1 MDPLIYFS
9 SFALFFGLCIGS
21 FLNVCIAR
29 MPHDRSVVSPPSA
42 CPSCRTPIRPWDNIP
57 VISWLLLGAKCRY
70 CKAPISVLYPTIELL
85 MGILALLLFR
95 FLVPTESDLTL
106 HTLGTWATY
115 TVFLAMLVGLSFI
128 DLRWKMIPDQ
138 FSIYA
143 IPVGLGAVYGL
154 SHLGEP
160 LQFTPPT
167 LVDAAIGAVAGV
179 LGLLAI
185 IGTYWLIRR
194 EEGMGMGDVKLLGM
208 MGAFLGWQA
217 LAPIILIASVTGS
230 IIGVT
235 LMLSQ
240 GRGFRSQLPF
250 GPFLS
255 LGALVYLFFWPEL
268 QERLFLAA

>member
-1 MDPLIYFS
+1 MDPLIYFA
-9 SFALFFGLCIGS
+9 SFAFFFGLCIGS

-42 CPSCRTPIRPWDNIP
+42 CPSCISPIRPWDNIP
-57 VISWLLLGAKCRY
+57 VISWLLLGAKCRF
-70 CKAPISVLYPTIELL
+70 CKASISVLYPTIELL
-85 MGILALLLFR
+85 MGLLALLLFR
-95 FLVPTESDLTL
+95 YLAPNEAALTA
-106 HTLGTWATY
+106 HTLGTWVTY

-143 IPVGLGAVYGL
+143 VPVGLIAVYGL
-154 SHLGEP
+154 SHLGAP
-160 LQFTPPT
+160 IRFTPPT
-167 LVDAAIGAVAGV
+167 LADAAIGAVAGI

-230 IIGVT
+230 VIGVS
-235 LMLSQ
+235 LMLLQ

-255 LGALVYLFFWPEL
+255 LGAVVCLFFWPEL
-268 QERLFLAA
+268 QEALFLRA

>member
-9 SFALFFGLCIGS
+9 SFAFFFGLCIGS

-29 MPHDRSVVSPPSA
+29 MPQDRSVVSPPSA
-42 CPSCRTPIRPWDNIP
+42 CPSCMSPIRPWDNIP
-57 VISWLLLGAKCRY
+57 VLSWVFLGAKCRN
-70 CKAPISVLYPTIELL
+70 CKASISVLYPTIELL
-85 MGILALLLFR
+85 MGLLALLLFR
-95 FLVPTESDLTL
+95 FLAPTEAELTL

-143 IPVGLGAVYGL
+143 IPVGLAAVYGL

-160 LQFTPPT
+160 LQFSPPS
-167 LVDAAIGAVAGV
+167 LADSAIGAVAGI
-179 LGLLAI
+179 LGLLAV

-230 IIGVT
+230 VIGVA

-255 LGALVYLFFWPEL
+255 LGAVVYLFFWPEL
-268 QERLFLAA
+268 QEALFLRA

>member
-1 MDPLIYFS
+1 M
-9 SFALFFGLCIGS
+9 
-21 FLNVCIAR
+21 
-29 MPHDRSVVSPPSA
+29 
-42 CPSCRTPIRPWDNIP
+42 TPIRPWDNIP
-57 VISWLLLGAKCRY
+57 VISWVLLRAKCRQ
-70 CKAPISVLYPTIELL
+70 CAAPISVLYPTIELL

-95 FLVPTESDLTL
+95 FLVPTEESLTA
-106 HTLGTWATY
+106 HTLGTWVTY

-143 IPVGLGAVYGL
+143 IPVGILAAVGL
-154 SHLGEP
+154 QQLGEP
-160 LQFTPPT
+160 TGFAAPTPA
-167 LVDAAIGAVAGV
+167 DALIGAVAGIA
-179 LGLLAI
+179 GLLAI

-230 IIGVT
+230 FIGVG
-235 LMLSQ
+235 LMIAQ

-255 LGALVYLFFWPEL
+255 LGAVVYVFFWPEVQRAL
-268 QERLFLAA
+268 SLTA

>member
-235 LMLSQ
+235 LMLSS
-240 GRGFRSQLPF
+240 F
-250 GPFLS
+250 
-255 LGALVYLFFWPEL
+255 
-268 QERLFLAA
+268 

>member
-1 MDPLIYFS
+1 MDPLIYFA
-9 SFALFFGLCIGS
+9 SFALFFGLCVGS

-42 CPSCRTPIRPWDNIP
+42 CPSCISPIRPWDNIP
-57 VISWLLLGAKCRY
+57 VLSWMLLGAKCRN
-70 CKAPISVLYPTIELL
+70 CKAPISVLYPTIELM
-85 MGILALLLFR
+85 MGLLALLLFR
-95 FLVPTESDLTL
+95 FLVPSEAELTGYSL
-106 HTLGTWATY
+106 ATWATY
-115 TVFLAMLVGLSFI
+115 TAFLAMLVGLSFI

-143 IPVGLGAVYGL
+143 IPMGLVAVYGL
-154 SHLGEP
+154 SQLGEP
-160 LQFTPPT
+160 LHFTPPT
-167 LVDAAIGAVAGV
+167 LTDAVIGAVAGI

-230 IIGVT
+230 VIGVA
-235 LMLSQ
+235 LMLFQ

-255 LGALVYLFFWPEL
+255 LGAVVYLFFWPQL
-268 QERLFLAA
+268 QETLFISA